1 MDIIYVANLPT
12 EKTLP
17 VSASVK
23 NTKGVELGTLQ
34 SLSPSL
40 LLTHPKSIKV
50 ISMRNLTATLC
61 LTIAVLLGSAG
72 MGKSADFKN
81 CEQEYKKENYA
92 AAIRLCRL
100 FAEQGNP
107 LAQHKMGWMYKNGH
121 GVPINHKTAVKWYR
135 LAAKKGYANA
145 QYNLGNMYLR
155 GQGVP
160 QNYRTAV
167 KWYKLAA
174 EQGHAPAQ
182 SNLGVLYAMG
192 RGVIQDNVYAYMW
205 GNLAASNG
213 NEGGGRLR
221 DIIGKV
227 LTPADTSKA
236 QDLARECT
244 RKKYKGC

>member
-1 MDIIYVANLPT
+1 MPDV
-12 EKTLP
+12 
-17 VSASVK
+17 
-23 NTKGVELGTLQ
+23 
-34 SLSPSL
+34 
-40 LLTHPKSIKV
+40 
-50 ISMRNLTATLC
+50 
-61 LTIAVLLGSAG
+61 AVLLGSAG
-72 MGKSADFKN
+72 MGKSADLEIAN
-81 CEQEYKKENYA
+81 RNTKKKTA

-100 FAEQGNP
+100 FAEQGTPCLTQNG
-107 LAQHKMGWMYKNGH
+107 LMYKNGH
-121 GVPINHKTAVKWYR
+121 GVPNNHKTAVKWYR

-155 GQGVP
+155 GQGIP

-236 QDLARECT
+236 QDLVRECT